1 MSDSEKLK
9 AIIDWID
16 SSACPE
22 TFNSNTI
29 EGINDWYQD
38 HADLTSA
45 QVLAINN
52 IYDGYKI
59 ERWEMKPKKNV
70 RSKDV
75 GISCE
80 ACLGT
85 GVAYWSDSVYGSCT
99 ICDLGSID

>member
-59 ERWEMKPKKNV
+59 ERWEMKPKK
-70 RSKDV
+70 K
-75 GISCE
+75 
-80 ACLGT
+80 
-85 GVAYWSDSVYGSCT
+85 CT
-99 ICDLGSID
+99 QQRCWD